1 MPQRFLKFIPQ
12 GSIMER
18 LTDGI
23 AILAVISGVNPA
35 IYQWLSEISALAAL
49 MMPILGCMWL
59 GVQIWSRVAKDK

>member
-1 MPQRFLKFIPQ
+1 MPQRFLKLFPP

-23 AILAVISGVNPA
+23 AILAVITGVNPA
-35 IYQWLSEISALAAL
+35 IYYWLSEVSSVAAL
-49 MMPILGCMWL
+49 LMPILGCMWL